1 MGKTSGQ
8 KCYKIKEES
17 TIRLLFGA
25 CWCVYFSTY
34 LGRLNYSACLNEI
47 ILSEGFN
54 KSQGGLIGTCFFL
67 AYGVGQLLSG
77 FLGDRLPP
85 KKLVFTGMAVSA
97 LANLGMAVFHS
108 PEAMMA
114 CWCVNG
120 LFQALVWSPMIRL
133 LYDYLTTE
141 RRMKSCLWLNST
153 VPLGTMTAY
162 GLSALFLKITG
173 NWRTMFVMPF
183 VALLAL
189 AFLWLIAMG
198 RVERQ
203 AEVEN
208 RSSSA
213 AGEPEAVETAGQEA
227 VARETA
233 SSETEVMETEDGMSV
248 GTDAVK
254 MRGTGKPAGGES
266 AGSGIGSREAG
277 ETGWLGLLCQ
287 SGFLFLMF
295 ALVVQG
301 ALKDGVT
308 TWIPTYI
315 SETYGL
321 SGILSITGTMII
333 PVFNLLGV
341 CLASVVNQRWFRE
354 EVRTASAFFG
364 VCAVSLLVLWLCSGR
379 SMALSFLMLA
389 VSTTAM
395 MAVNTMLIAVL
406 PSYFGVMGKASSMSG
421 ILNSSVYIGGAV
433 STYGIGLLSGL
444 VGWNRTIFLWL
455 LCAVAAGIICFL
467 VSRVWVKFRK
477 GKLM

>member
-8 KCYKIKEES
+8 KSYKIKEES

-47 ILSEGFN
+47 ILSEGFD

-97 LANLGMAVFHS
+97 LANLGMAVFRS

-183 VALLAL
+183 VVLLAL

-208 RSSSA
+208 RGA
-213 AGEPEAVETAGQEA
+213 EKRGPTTAGGP
-227 VARETA
+227 ETMGMA
-233 SSETEVMETEDGMSV
+233 SGETEAMETGDGMSV

-254 MRGTGKPAGGES
+254 MHGTGKPAGGKS
-266 AGSGIGSREAG
+266 SGSGIGTREAS

-364 VCAVSLLVLWLCSGR
+364 VCAVSLLVLWLGSGR
-379 SMALSFLMLA
+379 SMVLSFLMLA

-477 GKLM
+477 AKLI

>member
-1 MGKTSGQ
+1 
-8 KCYKIKEES
+8 
-17 TIRLLFGA
+17 
-25 CWCVYFSTY
+25 
-34 LGRLNYSACLNEI
+34 
-47 ILSEGFN
+47 
-54 KSQGGLIGTCFFL
+54 
-67 AYGVGQLLSG
+67 
-77 FLGDRLPP
+77 
-85 KKLVFTGMAVSA
+85 
-97 LANLGMAVFHS
+97 
-108 PEAMMA
+108 MA

-153 VPLGTMTAY
+153 VPLGTMAAY

-183 VALLAL
+183 VVLLAL

-208 RSSSA
+208 R
-213 AGEPEAVETAGQEA
+213 GTAKTHGDDE
-227 VARETA
+227 
-233 SSETEVMETEDGMSV
+233 M
-248 GTDAVK
+248 
-254 MRGTGKPAGGES
+254 AGGEVPIP
-266 AGSGIGSREAG
+266 GIGRREAG
-277 ETGWLGLLCQ
+277 GTGWLGLLCQ

-321 SGILSITGTMII
+321 SGILPIMGTMII

-364 VCAVSLLVLWLCSGR
+364 VCAVSLLVLWLGSGR
-379 SMALSFLMLA
+379 SMVLSFLMLA

-477 GKLM
+477 AKLM

>member
-47 ILSEGFN
+47 ILSEGFD

-97 LANLGMAVFHS
+97 LANLGMAVFRS

-153 VPLGTMTAY
+153 VPLGTMAAY

-183 VALLAL
+183 VVLLAL

-208 RSSSA
+208 R
-213 AGEPEAVETAGQEA
+213 GTAKTHGDDE
-227 VARETA
+227 
-233 SSETEVMETEDGMSV
+233 M
-248 GTDAVK
+248 
-254 MRGTGKPAGGES
+254 AGGEVPIP
-266 AGSGIGSREAG
+266 GIGRREAG
-277 ETGWLGLLCQ
+277 GTGWLGLLCQ

-321 SGILSITGTMII
+321 SGILSIMGTMII

-364 VCAVSLLVLWLCSGR
+364 VCAVSLLVLWLGSGR
-379 SMALSFLMLA
+379 SMVLSFLMLA

-477 GKLM
+477 AKLM

>member
-47 ILSEGFN
+47 ILSEGFD

-153 VPLGTMTAY
+153 VPLGTMAAY

-183 VALLAL
+183 VVLLAL
-189 AFLWLIAMG
+189 SFLWLIAMG

-208 RSSSA
+208 RGTA
-213 AGEPEAVETAGQEA
+213 KTHGDDETAGGEA
-227 VARETA
+227 
-233 SSETEVMETEDGMSV
+233 
-248 GTDAVK
+248 
-254 MRGTGKPAGGES
+254 PIP
-266 AGSGIGSREAG
+266 GIGTREAS

-321 SGILSITGTMII
+321 SGILSIMGTMII

-364 VCAVSLLVLWLCSGR
+364 VCAVSLLVLWLGSGR
-379 SMALSFLMLA
+379 SMVLSFLMLA

-477 GKLM
+477 AKLI